1 MLQSVLHMEV
11 VLGMSFSDHGT
22 QQSPMLQQLLA
33 HAERYGTVISH
44 TALVSFPDTTYFLFA
59 ARQSHKR
66 HRKECCLSACACM
79 CICNIMTPKAQGT
92 AIFLVTS
99 QLISFPI

>member
-1 MLQSVLHMEV
+1 MRPSLLLTGGVSGLLQSVLHMEV

-44 TALVSFPDTTYFLFA
+44 TALVSCPDTSKCCALLINCD
-59 ARQSHKR
+59 ARYVLPTHV
-66 HRKECCLSACACM
+66 LA
-79 CICNIMTPKAQGT
+79 
-92 AIFLVTS
+92 VT
-99 QLISFPI
+99 LHISV